1 MPLHVHVRPRA
12 LRNAWLNF
20 GGTPRD
26 PWGRAAVAAYGVERD
41 RNVLHYA
48 GWPPRFFELFGEI
61 RRTRPLVR
69 QLAVP
74 CRAYFSERDELVS
87 VRSARE
93 FVDVPQAVVTMLPH
107 SGHAYYDAQEG
118 RNRHHYEYWTDID
131 PKTKVYRA
139 VPMPRKFFV
148 EMVMDRIAACKIY
161 HCSAYT
167 DADALNYLVHAE
179 EVRDGSMMHPDT
191 RRELLYVL
199 TMLRDR
205 GEKETFRFLREVV
218 LAGKPFAVPVQ

>member
-1 MPLHVHVRPRA
+1 MV
-12 LRNAWLNF
+12 
-20 GGTPRD
+20 
-26 PWGRAAVAAYGVERD
+26 
-41 RNVLHYA
+41 
-48 GWPPRFFELFGEI
+48 PPS
-61 RRTRPLVR
+61 
-69 QLAVP
+69 
-74 CRAYFSERDELVS
+74 YK
-87 VRSARE
+87 
-93 FVDVPQAVVTMLPH
+93 
-107 SGHAYYDAQEG
+107 G

-161 HCSAYT
+161 HGSAYT

-218 LAGKPFAVPVQ
+218 LAGKPFAVPAQ

>member
-1 MPLHVHVRPRA
+1 MTPEGKPLFFVHD
-12 LRNAWLNF
+12 F
-20 GGTPRD
+20 GECPIDFTR
-26 PWGRAAVAAYGVERD
+26 GVEEALTDFAADVDMSIEEISGVSIAPTLGQAEKASAGSASRRGGLIRKLETFAGEVVRD
-41 RNVLHYA
+41 I
-48 GWPPRFFELFGEI
+48 G
-61 RRTRPLVR
+61 
-69 QLAVP
+69 QLAK
-74 CRAYFSERDELVS
+74 RFYTDEK
-87 VRSARE
+87 
-93 FVDVPQAVVTMLPH
+93 VTELMGPAFTTRKPLLDDN
-107 SGHAYYDAQEG
+107 GQ
-118 RNRHHYEYWTDID
+118 RDID

-161 HCSAYT
+161 HGSAYT

-218 LAGKPFAVPVQ
+218 LAGKPFAVPAQ